1 METNKK
7 EIIKIYTLIK
17 GMYQGIKESD
27 YSLVENNTFKQYN
40 DLLDKVFD
48 ITKDEYFL
56 LLKIED
62 IDTGNYGGNKRQCT
76 KHFFLTKII
85 PAKEY
90 INNIYIDTKEE
101 IIQKVGALYNS
112 IEDTQLQKRCGDIL
126 LEASGAF
133 DRVINQ
139 ATQVLED
146 RIKKKAGLEE
156 TPLIGLPLV
165 SKAVHSKLEH
175 TILKFNDNPDIQEHY
190 ASLFKGIIGVYRN
203 PTHHGLD
210 FECSRE
216 DALKFCSYIDLLLKE
231 VENSE
236 KII

>member
-1 METNKK
+1 MEQNKK

-17 GMYQGIKESD
+17 GIYQGIKESN
-27 YSLVENNTFKQYN
+27 YELVDESTYEQYN
-40 DLLDKVFD
+40 SLINVIYK
-48 ITKDEYFL
+48 ITSDDYFKMLMIGLEDTDEY
-56 LLKIED
+56 
-62 IDTGNYGGNKRQCT
+62 GGESKCA
-76 KHFFLTKII
+76 KYLFLTKII
-85 PAKEY
+85 PAKDY
-90 INNIYIDTKEE
+90 INDIYIDTKEE

-146 RIKKKAGLEE
+146 RIKKKAGLEK
-156 TPLIGLPLV
+156 TNLIGLPLV
-165 SKAVHSKLEH
+165 SKAIHSKLEH
-175 TILKFNDNPDIQEHY
+175 TILKFNENPDIQEHY

-203 PTHHGLD
+203 STHHGLEY
-210 FECSRE
+210 ECSRE
-216 DALKFCSYIDLLLKE
+216 EALKFCSYIDLLLKE
-231 VENSE
+231 VDKSE